1 MADEH
6 ASPTIPLT
14 SEELRVDKRSVVTGR
29 VLVKTLVDSFE
40 EVVKE
45 TLKTECVQTTRVEIG
60 KEIETVPSVRTEGD
74 TTIIPVVEEVLIV
87 EKRLFLKEEIH
98 IRRVLSNDEV
108 EVPVK
113 LRRQRA
119 VVERTEVADE

>member
-113 LRRQRA
+113 LRKQRA
-119 VVERTEVADE
+119 VVERKEVADE

>member
-29 VLVKTLVDSFE
+29 VRVKTLVDSFE

-98 IRRVLSNDEV
+98 IRRVLSNDEL

-113 LRRQRA
+113 LRKQRA
-119 VVERTEVADE
+119 VVERKEAADK

>member
-1 MADEH
+1 MTDENP
-6 ASPTIPLT
+6 SSTIPLT
-14 SEELRVDKRSVVTGR
+14 SEELRVEKRSVVTGR
-29 VLVKTLVDSFE
+29 VRIKTLVDSFE

-45 TLKTECVQTTRVEIG
+45 SLKTERVQATRVEIG

-98 IRRVLSNDEV
+98 IRRVTSNE
-108 EVPVK
+108 
-113 LRRQRA
+113 
-119 VVERTEVADE
+119 